1 MWIIPNPA
9 GCFAIT
15 VTSPGPDTA
24 YVMPVS
30 SPRSENTQR
39 SKVELPL
46 AGLCSATGLPESEQ
60 ELFATENMPSAAT
73 LMSTSLPCALT
84 PAVVGS
90 TTTMSLPVAFG
101 ETALNA
107 MTSSDAFGMATTRE
121 TPLDFVPSGFWTW
134 TETFPAMETSTPDT
148 GAVHCVTAMQV
159 VVRAVPAINKV
170 EPGPGLD
177 AAKPLPSTSSVKP
190 SAALM

>member
-24 YVMPVS
+24 YVMLVS
-30 SPRSENTQR
+30 SPLSENTQR

-46 AGLCSATGLPESEQ
+46 AGLGSATGLPESEQ
-60 ELFATENMPSAAT
+60 ELFARENMPSAAT

-90 TTTMSLPVAFG
+90 TTIMSLPVADG
-101 ETALNA
+101 ELLLRA
-107 MTSSDAFGMATTRE
+107 G
-121 TPLDFVPSGFWTW
+121 
-134 TETFPAMETSTPDT
+134 
-148 GAVHCVTAMQV
+148 HC
-159 VVRAVPAINKV
+159 I
-170 EPGPGLD
+170 
-177 AAKPLPSTSSVKP
+177 
-190 SAALM
+190 